1 MLMLL
6 AGGTALVVDQISK
19 HVVARMLS
27 ESATAWRWSIFT
39 ITRRTFRVGEP
50 QGLSHHAALLALWAL
65 AALAG
70 VIYVTLAAPSG
81 GALPRAALGSAIG
94 GAASNLFDRLCRRGI
109 VDFIA
114 VGFWP
119 VFNLA
124 DVAIV
129 GGVLL
134 TLCAAG

>member
-19 HVVARMLS
+19 RVVARMLP

-50 QGLSHHAALLALWAL
+50 RGLSHHAALLALWVF

-81 GALPRAALGSAIG
+81 GALARAALGSAIG
-94 GAASNLFDRLCRRGI
+94 GAASNLFDRLRRRGI

-114 VGFWP
+114 VGSWP

-134 TLCAAG
+134 TLFAAG